1 MKLQGRD
8 MVLSIYKFGLSFK
21 QKMEEAFFFFLFA
34 VANLQSRHHCLCL
47 AGDRTEE

>member
-8 MVLSIYKFGLSFK
+8 MVLSIYLSFK